1 MNEPVFLTREEVES
15 IHAASIEA
23 FGGALGIRDENVLE
37 SALAQPMQEY
47 FYRNADIF
55 EMAAAYAF
63 HIAENQP
70 FVDGNKRAALL
81 AALNFLAQNGI
92 VANKPVAEFYDAMI
106 ALAEKRLDK
115 PGLATVF
122 RKHLSA

>member
-1 MNEPVFLTREEVES
+1 MNEPVFLSREEVEN

-23 FGGALGIRDENVLE
+23 FGGSLGIRDENVLE

-47 FYRNADIF
+47 FYRKADLF

-92 VANKPVAEFYDAMI
+92 IADRPVDEFYDAMI

-115 PGLATVF
+115 PGLAAVF